1 MTHLAAE
8 IKSVIPGSIAE
19 EIGLEP
25 GDVIEAV
32 NGIKIKDVL
41 DYRYLMNDEFVTITV
56 RTRQG
61 SVEDVEIEKDD
72 YEDLGAEFENSL
84 MDKAQRCANKCIF
97 CFIDQLPDGM
107 RSSLYFKDDDTRLSF
122 FQGNY
127 VTLTNLSDEEIDR
140 LIHLRVSPVNISVQ
154 TTNPELRV
162 KMLKNP
168 RAARIMEYMRKFAAH
183 NIEMN
188 CQIVLCPGFNDGAEL
203 QRTIF
208 DCYSLYPHVKS
219 VAVVPVGLTKHRKGL
234 CDLQPVDKEKAEE
247 ILAHIHFWQDKFR
260 EETGTGFV
268 YAADELYLKAELPV
282 PSPGSYDGYSQLE
295 NGVGLIASLFEDLDE
310 ALKEDYK
317 DVNPHSL
324 SIATGAA
331 AYDSIKK
338 AACMITAKYPQVSVN
353 VIKIINDFFGDTIT
367 VVGLL
372 CGCDIIRTLKGRE
385 LGDYL
390 LITDEMLRSGSET
403 LLDDTTVSAIS
414 KALKIPVHTAPRD
427 GFSLVRAVLD
437 K

>member
-1 MTHLAAE
+1 MAAE

-168 RAARIMEYMRKFAAH
+168 RAARIMEYMRKFAA
-183 NIEMN
+183 
-188 CQIVLCPGFNDGAEL
+188 A
-203 QRTIF
+203 
-208 DCYSLYPHVKS
+208 
-219 VAVVPVGLTKHRKGL
+219 
-234 CDLQPVDKEKAEE
+234 
-247 ILAHIHFWQDKFR
+247 
-260 EETGTGFV
+260 
-268 YAADELYLKAELPV
+268 
-282 PSPGSYDGYSQLE
+282 
-295 NGVGLIASLFEDLDE
+295 
-310 ALKEDYK
+310 
-317 DVNPHSL
+317 
-324 SIATGAA
+324 
-331 AYDSIKK
+331 
-338 AACMITAKYPQVSVN
+338 
-353 VIKIINDFFGDTIT
+353 
-367 VVGLL
+367 
-372 CGCDIIRTLKGRE
+372 
-385 LGDYL
+385 
-390 LITDEMLRSGSET
+390 
-403 LLDDTTVSAIS
+403 
-414 KALKIPVHTAPRD
+414 
-427 GFSLVRAVLD
+427 
-437 K
+437 

>member
-1 MTHLAAE
+1 MAAE

-168 RAARIMEYMRKFAAH
+168 RAARIMEYMNKFAAH

-234 CDLQPVDKEKAEE
+234 CELQPVNKAKAEE

-260 EETGTGFV
+260 RETGTGFV
-268 YAADELYLKAELPV
+268 YAADELYLKAELLI
-282 PSPGSYDGYSQLE
+282 PSPDSYDGYSQLE

-317 DVNPHSL
+317 DVKPHSL

-338 AACMITAKYPQVSVN
+338 AVGMITAKYPQVSVN

-390 LITDEMLRSGSET
+390 LITDEMLRSGSDT
-403 LLDDTTVSAIS
+403 LLDDTTVSGIS

-437 K
+437 I